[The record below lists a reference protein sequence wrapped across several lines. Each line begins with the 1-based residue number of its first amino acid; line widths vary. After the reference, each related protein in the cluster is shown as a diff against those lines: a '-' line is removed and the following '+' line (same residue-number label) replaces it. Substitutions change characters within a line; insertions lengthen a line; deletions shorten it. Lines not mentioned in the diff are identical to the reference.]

1 VSQAQKQRAIALV
14 ILIGGFVL
22 GYWYFQQE
30 EVITTENAYIKSEH
44 VYVSAQVSGAIVE
57 VVTGQHEPVQAGDV
71 LFYID
76 PSLFKARV
84 SRLEASLQAVGLEI
98 QHMKQGLQE
107 LEAQRA
113 LVLENLRYAREEL
126 DREQS
131 LVGRGLNTEREL
143 ASRQHELNLAQ
154 RNLNVVEANIE
165 AALVDLQFDPDL
177 PVESHPKYKAVL
189 EDLAQARQD
198 LAKTEVRAPIDGL
211 ITDKPVVG
219 TYAERGRAITSLID
233 VNKVWV
239 EANFL
244 ETELANISVGDTA
257 RILVEAYPGEVWEA
271 KVTSLSPATG
281 AEFAILPPQNATGNW
296 VKITQRVPVRLD
308 LASKAGEGILRK
320 GMTASVRVY
329 PSGYSEAR

>member
-1 VSQAQKQRAIALV
+1 MSQGQKQRAITLV
-14 ILIGGFVL
+14 ILIGGLVL
-22 GYWYFQQE
+22 GYWYYQQD

-57 VVTGQHEPVQAGDV
+57 VVTEQHESVQAGDV

-76 PSLFKARV
+76 PSLFQARV
-84 SRLEASLQAVGLEI
+84 ARLEASLQAVGLEI
-98 QHMKQGLQE
+98 QHMKQGLSE
-107 LEAQRA
+107 LEAERA

-154 RNLNVVEANIE
+154 RNLSVVEASIE
-165 AALVDLQFDPDL
+165 AALVDLQLDADL
-177 PVESHPKYKAVL
+177 PIESHPKYKAVL
-189 EDLAQARQD
+189 EELVQARQD
-198 LAKTEVRAPIDGL
+198 LANTEVRAPIDGL
-211 ITDKPVVG
+211 ITEKPVVG
-219 TYAERGRAITSLID
+219 TYAERGRPITSLID

-244 ETELANISVGDTA
+244 ETELADIGVGA
-257 RILVEAYPGEVWEA
+257 PAHILLEAYPGEKWGA

-308 LASKAGEGILRK
+308 LTPDTGRGILRK
-320 GMTASVRVY
+320 GMTATVRIY
-329 PSGYSEAR
+329 PLGYSEAP